1 MVILIRGKGHGFRF
15 FVDKA
20 HEQEI
25 DAESFF
31 FSKLTAD
38 ARTMSH

>member
-25 DAESFF
+25 DGELF